1 MAAGFFNK
9 LWGFIKNVGSGVLN
23 AFDKVKETGAKL
35 IKKAMPTIEKIPVIG
50 QVAKIVEPAIDY
62 TATHGGKTL
71 VTPPLEWVAKKAF
84 NA

>member
-23 AFDKVKETGAKL
+23 AFDKVKETAAKL
-35 IKKAMPTIEKIPVIG
+35 IKKAMPTIEKVPVIG

-62 TATHGGKTL
+62 TASHGGKTL
-71 VTPPLEWVAKKAF
+71 VTPPLEWLAKKAF
-84 NA
+84 QS